1 VIPGTVGLP
10 SMIGFPPTITFVETE
25 APGTGRHVLVVH
37 GFDPGDGTTGHVVGF
52 AEMSPAH
59 SAGAPPTIT
68 WVCFGNTTTGPLWQ
82 QVMIADALTAGGM
95 PYLCAEAPRSIASPR
110 PPRQPHLGVK
120 LFVLDSHTIYRRG
133 LVASLDRLDEVEIVC
148 EADSVREAWEHPGLF
163 ACDIVLVDPSLN
175 GGGDFVGAVREATGA
190 RVIACSS
197 DCGQD
202 AVLAALQ
209 AGAVGYLRKEELTP
223 ETLGTAVSAAANG
236 TGVVTPDL
244 LGRLLDGMAENG
256 ADARPVA
263 ARLTDREQQVLALI
277 AAGHPT
283 REVAQELSYSE
294 RTVKNVLH
302 DVVTKLNAR
311 SRSQAVAFA
320 VREGLI

>member
-1 VIPGTVGLP
+1 MIGLP
-10 SMIGFPPTITFVETE
+10 ITITRVETD
-25 APGTGRHVLVVH
+25 APGTGSTVLVVH
-37 GFDPGDGTTGHVVGF
+37 GLEAGDGTTGHVVGF
-52 AEMSPAH
+52 PAMSPAQI
-59 SAGAPPTIT
+59 AGAPPTST
-68 WVCFGNTTTGPLWQ
+68 LVCFGITTTGPLWQ
-82 QVMIADALTAGGM
+82 QVMTADALTAGGI
-95 PYLCAEAPRSIASPR
+95 PFLCAEAPRSIASPR

-133 LVASLDRLDEVEIVC
+133 LVASLDRLDEVDIVC

-163 ACDIVLVDPSLN
+163 ASDLVLMDPSLA

-190 RVIACSS
+190 RVLVCSS

-209 AGAVGYLRKEELTP
+209 AGAVGYLPKAELTP
-223 ETLGTAVSAAANG
+223 ESLATAVRAAANG
-236 TGVVTPDL
+236 SSVMTPDL
-244 LGRLLDGMAENG
+244 LEHLLAKLPEHGE
-256 ADARPVA
+256 ARPA
-263 ARLTDREQQVLALI
+263 AGGRAQLTDREQQVLSLI

-283 REVAQELSYSE
+283 REVALELSYSE

-311 SRSQAVAFA
+311 SRSQAVASA

>member
-1 VIPGTVGLP
+1 
-10 SMIGFPPTITFVETE
+10 M
-25 APGTGRHVLVVH
+25 
-37 GFDPGDGTTGHVVGF
+37 
-52 AEMSPAH
+52 
-59 SAGAPPTIT
+59 
-68 WVCFGNTTTGPLWQ
+68 
-82 QVMIADALTAGGM
+82 
-95 PYLCAEAPRSIASPR
+95 
-110 PPRQPHLGVK
+110 K

-133 LVASLDRLDEVEIVC
+133 LAACLEEIAEVEHVAD
-148 EADSVREAWEHPGLF
+148 ADSVRDAWEHPGLF
-163 ACDIVLVDPSLN
+163 VSDLVLVDPSLP
-175 GGGDFVGAVREATGA
+175 GGTDFVGAVREATGA
-190 RVIACSS
+190 RVIVCSS
-197 DCGQD
+197 DCGEA
-202 AVLAALQ
+202 AVLSALQ
-209 AGAVGYLRKEELTP
+209 AGAVGFLRKDELTP
-223 ETLGTAVSAAANG
+223 ETLATAVSAAANG

-244 LGRLLDGMAENG
+244 LGRLLGSTAPNG
-256 ADARPVA
+256 AEPRAAA